1 MKGWSKTT
9 NRGKSGARKKQ
20 TAHGDHSV
28 SRVKQKKAGAP
39 KEGSLGFGGNKTQ
52 GLTNR
57 PMPDNIGGKIKAP
70 REGCG
75 D

>member
-1 MKGWSKTT
+1 MKGWSKTV

-20 TAHGDHSV
+20 KAAGDHSAHKA
-28 SRVKQKKAGAP
+28 KQKKGPVA
-39 KEGSLGFGGNKTQ
+39 KSSSMGFAGNKIDSME
-52 GLTNR
+52 R
-57 PMPDNIGGKIKAP
+57 KYRDNIGGKIKAP

>member
-1 MKGWSKTT
+1 MKGWSKKV

-20 TAHGDHSV
+20 SASGDHSV
-28 SRVKQKKAGAP
+28 SKVRQKKGPAAKGS
-39 KEGSLGFGGNKTQ
+39 SLGFAGNKIQ
-52 GLTNR
+52 WSHDNYR
-57 PMPDNIGGKIKAP
+57 DNIGGSIKAP

>member
-9 NRGKSGARKKQ
+9 NRGKTGARRKQ
-20 TAHGDHSV
+20 KAAGDHSV
-28 SRVKQKKAGAP
+28 SKTAKKKGPEA
-39 KEGSLGFGGNKTQ
+39 KSGSMGFAGNKIDSMD
-52 GLTNR
+52 R
-57 PMPDNIGGKIKAP
+57 KYRDNIGGSIRAP

>member
-1 MKGWSKTT
+1 MKGWHKTT

-20 TAHGDHSV
+20 TAAGDHSTSKV
-28 SRVKQKKAGAP
+28 RQKKGPEA
-39 KEGSLGFGGNKTQ
+39 KSGSMGFAGNKIDSMD
-52 GLTNR
+52 R
-57 PMPDNIGGKIKAP
+57 KYRDNIGGSIRAP

>member
-1 MKGWSKTT
+1 MRGWKKTT

-20 TAHGDHSV
+20 SASGDRSV
-28 SRVKQKKAGAP
+28 SKVRQKHGAEA
-39 KEGSLGFGGNKTQ
+39 KKSSLGFAGNRIQWQKD
-52 GLTNR
+52 NYA
-57 PMPDNIGGKIKAP
+57 DNIGGKIKAP